1 MAPQTQ
7 IRGYELV
14 GCIGVGAG
22 SIIYKARDLGSG
34 EITAIKCVTIEGR
47 ENEKYLRHIHNEYS
61 MLRKLHK
68 GAGDRELKGVVRVYR
83 LMRSGFLR
91 RRKQHVLVMEYL
103 DGLDL
108 RKERR
113 YPIGQIVDIMTQ
125 VSEVLSRLHG
135 QGVIHG
141 DLKPENIIV
150 SPKGKATL
158 VDFGFSCKDSSMAT
172 SIRGTRDY
180 MAPEQVSMGRLTT
193 RTDIY
198 NFGATVYFLLT
209 GKHIPALIPAQGD
222 NSHFIP
228 SDGQDTPAPQ
238 SLNPKVPS
246 ILDEITLRCVASE
259 AIARPSHIDEVTEV
273 LAEVRSSFLGS

>member
-7 IRGYELV
+7 IRGYELI

-34 EITAIKCVTIEGR
+34 QVVAIKRVSVEGR
-47 ENEKYLRHIHNEYS
+47 ENQKYLRHAQNEYT
-61 MLRKLHK
+61 MLRTLHK
-68 GAGDRELKGVVRVYR
+68 RASDRELKGVVKVCR

-91 RRKQHVLVMEYL
+91 RCKQSVLVMEYVE
-103 DGLDL
+103 GLDL
-108 RKERR
+108 RRERR
-113 YPIGQIVDIMTQ
+113 YPIGQIVDIMAQ

-141 DLKPENIIV
+141 DLKPENIII
-150 SPKGKATL
+150 SPKGRATL
-158 VDFGFSCKDSSMAT
+158 VDFGFSCRDGSMAT

-180 MAPEQVSMGRLTT
+180 MAPEQVNRGRLTAK
-193 RTDIY
+193 TDIY

-209 GKHIPALIPAQGD
+209 GRHIPALIPAQGD

-228 SDGQDTPAPQ
+228 SDGQNTPAPR
-238 SLNPKVPS
+238 SLNPKVPAV
-246 ILDEITLRCVASE
+246 LDEIILRCVASE
-259 AIARPSHIDEVTEV
+259 AIERPSYIDEVTEV